1 MPMYLVERILPGA
14 TMEQVEDL
22 HATLERACAVA
33 REQGTAI
40 TYLRSL
46 FTPGESR
53 CRCVFAAPSAEAVR
67 ALNDAGGLPY
77 SRIVVAVELL
87 GEAMPSS
94 PAEIP
99 ETGRSSHPVHET
111 KERSK

>member
-1 MPMYLVERILPGA
+1 MPLYLVERVLPGA

-22 HATLERACAVA
+22 QATLEHACSLA

-53 CRCVFAAPSAEAVR
+53 CRCLFSAPSAEVVR
-67 ALNDAGGLPY
+67 EVNDAGGLPY
-77 SRIVVAVELL
+77 SRIVVAVERVGDPASL
-87 GEAMPSS
+87 S
-94 PAEIP
+94 PAETSATEPPIYP
-99 ETGRSSHPVHET
+99 PHEG